1 MACTTL
7 LVGKNASYDNSTIV
21 TRSEDSGSGSY
32 CAKRFIV
39 VEPKDQPKRYKSVI
53 SECEFDLPENPL
65 RYTAHPN
72 ADPFEGIWGC
82 NGTNSKNVSMTATET
97 ITTNPRVLG
106 ADPLLVNTK
115 DKKEGGL
122 GEEDFVTV
130 VLPYISSAREGVLRL
145 GKLLEEHGT
154 YESNGI
160 AFPDENEIWW
170 LETIGGHHWM
180 ARRVPDDAYV
190 VMPNQLG
197 IDNFDFKDAYG
208 KKETFM
214 CCEDLRE
221 FTEKNHLDLN
231 LDGDFNPRLA
241 YGSID
246 DSDRIYNTPR
256 AWAMLRHF
264 NPTSFIW
271 DGEDADYRPEDLDLP
286 WAMVPER
293 KITVEDMKYV
303 LSYYYQGTEFNPYG
317 KDEKKGKYRPI
328 GINRNNITVFTQ
340 IRPYKED
347 GHKVVEWHAL
357 GSNAFNSAVAQYANV
372 TKTPAYFADDSKTV
386 TTKNFYWTNRLIA
399 ALADANYHEAIVEIE
414 RYDQKIMSKSHEIII
429 KTDAYVEENKL
440 TGEKLHVA
448 LEKANQELSDFTEEE
463 TNKLLDKVLYIASN
477 HMKNS
482 FSRSD
487 N

>member
-21 TRSEDSGSGSY
+21 TRSEDSPSGEY
-32 CAKRFIV
+32 NAKRFIV

-53 SECEFDLPENPL
+53 SECEFDLPDNPL

-72 ADPFEGIWGC
+72 SDLSEGIWGC
-82 NGTNSKNVSMTATET
+82 NGTNSKNISMTATET

-106 ADPLLVNTK
+106 ADPLLINNK

-130 VLPYISSAREGVLRL
+130 VLPYISSAREGVERL

-160 AFPDENEIWW
+160 AFQDEDEIWW

-180 ARRVPDDAYV
+180 ASRVPDDCYV

-197 IDNFDFKDAYG
+197 IDFFDFEDAYD
-208 KKETFM
+208 KKENFM
-214 CCEDLRE
+214 CCEDLKE
-221 FTEKNHLDLN
+221 WTEEHHLN
-231 LDGDFNPRLA
+231 LNKDEDFNPRFA
-241 YGSID
+241 YGSGE
-246 DSDRIYNTPR
+246 DSDRVYNTPR
-256 AWAMLRHF
+256 AWGMLRYF
-264 NPTSFIW
+264 NPRSFVW
-271 DGEDADYRPEDLDLP
+271 DGVDADFTPEDLDLP

-293 KITVEDMKYV
+293 KITIEDMKYV
-303 LSYYYQGTEFNPYG
+303 LSYYYQGTEFSSYG
-317 KDEKKGKYRPI
+317 KGEKRGKYRPI
-328 GINRNNITVFTQ
+328 GINRNNVTVFTQ
-340 IRPYKED
+340 IRPYIGE
-347 GHKVVEWHAL
+347 GNKVVEWHAL
-357 GSNAFNSAVAQYANV
+357 GSNAFNSAVALYANV
-372 TKTPAYFADDSKTV
+372 RTTPDYFADDSNTV
-386 TTKNFYWTNRLIA
+386 TTNNFYWTNRLIG
-399 ALADANYHEAIVEIE
+399 ALVDAHYSDAIVEVE
-414 RYDQKIMSKSHEIII
+414 RYHQKIMAKSHEMLI
-429 KTDAYVEENKL
+429 KTDREVK
-440 TGEKLHVA
+440 EKDLKGDALHEV
-448 LEKANQELSDFTEEE
+448 LERANQDISDFTERE

-477 HMKNS
+477 NMKNA